1 MNKLLAPTLT
11 VISLVTISAI
21 PAIAQDSDSA
31 GSTVPEFACSI
42 ANDATYIRDY
52 PTFKPVAKLDRG
64 ECMAIVPDYQKGTPV
79 KLVFRRGE
87 TFYVVTGASGNMRV
101 VSARY
106 TKLK

>member
-1 MNKLLAPTLT
+1 MKTSIASLLTLL
-11 VISLVTISAI
+11 SLVGVATTPVSAQESSFNS
-21 PAIAQDSDSA
+21 PQ
-31 GSTVPEFACSI
+31 FACSS

-64 ECMAIVPDYQKGTPV
+64 ECMAIVPDYNKGTPV

-87 TFYVVTGASGNMRV
+87 TFYVVTGASGNVRV

-106 TKLK
+106 TVLK